1 MVDFE
6 TSNSKCEVSKSNS
19 GKITSFSKNYGL
31 QNSTT
36 IVHRMTSRIAPGEL
50 LLVMLIYHLR
60 EYLRARQVISQINT
74 WHVVMNGPMKT
85 RLSVINM
92 YEI

>member
-1 MVDFE
+1 MKLCAFRWLILRPQILNVR
-6 TSNSKCEVSKSNS
+6 SQNQIR
-19 GKITSFSKNYGL
+19 GKLPFSKNYGL

-74 WHVVMNGPMKT
+74 WHG
-85 RLSVINM
+85 
-92 YEI
+92 